1 MRGEIKEEL
10 IESFKNGTTLTKLI
24 YINLGVFLVI
34 SIAQALLGLFNVNTE
49 WVDSLM
55 LPAQVSTFAHRPW
68 SILTYMFFHKSFI
81 HILFNLLMLYWFG
94 KLFLQYC
101 SQHDLVGL
109 YILGGIAG
117 GATYIIAF
125 NLLPKFAPVIG
136 LSLLLGAS
144 ASVMAI
150 TIATAVF
157 APNQTMRL
165 VLIGDVKI
173 KWIALVSVLI
183 SLMQINAENAGGE
196 LAHIGGAVA
205 GYIFAIEY
213 KKGKNITDWINKILH
228 RIANLIHGAGR
239 KPKMK
244 VSYTTRE
251 NDQEYNYRKKQEDE
265 EIDRILDKVKSSG
278 YESLNDDEKGKLFGK
293 KR

>member
-34 SIAQALLGLFNVNTE
+34 SIAQALLSLFNVNTE

-125 NLLPKFAPVIG
+125 NLLPKFAPVVG
-136 LSLLLGAS
+136 LSMLLGAS

-196 LAHIGGAVA
+196 LAHIGGAIA

-213 KKGKNITDWINKILH
+213 KKGKNITDWINNILH
-228 RIANLIHGAGR
+228 RAANLIHGAGR
-239 KPKMK
+239 KPKTK
-244 VSYTTRE
+244 VSHTNME
-251 NDQEYNYRKKQEDE
+251 SDQEYNYRKKQEND
-265 EIDRILDKVKSSG
+265 EIDKILDKIKSSG
-278 YESLNDDEKGKLFGK
+278 YESLSDDEKGKLFGK

>member
-1 MRGEIKEEL
+1 M
-10 IESFKNGTTLTKLI
+10 
-24 YINLGVFLVI
+24 NL
-34 SIAQALLGLFNVNTE
+34 S
-49 WVDSLM
+49 
-55 LPAQVSTFAHRPW
+55 
-68 SILTYMFFHKSFI
+68 
-81 HILFNLLMLYWFG
+81 

-125 NLLPKFAPVIG
+125 NLLPKFAPVVG
-136 LSLLLGAS
+136 LSMLLGAS

-196 LAHIGGAVA
+196 LAHIGGAIA

-213 KKGKNITDWINKILH
+213 KKGKNITDWINNILH
-228 RIANLIHGAGR
+228 RAANLIHGAGR
-239 KPKMK
+239 KTKMK
-244 VSYTTRE
+244 VSHTNME
-251 NDQEYNYRKKQEDE
+251 SDQEYNYRKKQEND
-265 EIDRILDKVKSSG
+265 EIDKILDKIKSSG
-278 YESLNDDEKGKLFGK
+278 YESLSDDEKGKLFGK

>member
-125 NLLPKFAPVIG
+125 NLLPKFAPVVG
-136 LSLLLGAS
+136 LSMLLGAS

-196 LAHIGGAVA
+196 LAHIGGAIA

-213 KKGKNITDWINKILH
+213 KKGKNITDWINNILH
-228 RIANLIHGAGR
+228 RAANLIHGAGR
-239 KPKMK
+239 KTKMK
-244 VSYTTRE
+244 VSHTNME
-251 NDQEYNYRKKQEDE
+251 SDQEYNYRKKQEND
-265 EIDRILDKVKSSG
+265 EIDKILDKIKSSG
-278 YESLNDDEKGKLFGK
+278 YESLSDDEKGKLFGK

>member
-251 NDQEYNYRKKQEDE
+251 NDQEYNYRKKQEND
-265 EIDRILDKVKSSG
+265 EIDKILDKIKSSG

>member
-1 MRGEIKEEL
+1 M

-125 NLLPKFAPVIG
+125 NLLPKFAPVVG
-136 LSLLLGAS
+136 LSMLLGAS

-157 APNQTMRL
+157 APNQTIRL

-196 LAHIGGAVA
+196 LAHIGGAIA

-213 KKGKNITDWINKILH
+213 KKGKNITDWINNILH
-228 RIANLIHGAGR
+228 RAANLIHGAGR

-244 VSYTTRE
+244 VSHTNME
-251 NDQEYNYRKKQEDE
+251 SDQEYNYRKKQEND
-265 EIDRILDKVKSSG
+265 EIDKILDKIKSSG
-278 YESLNDDEKGKLFGK
+278 YESLSDDEKGKLFGK

>member
-125 NLLPKFAPVIG
+125 NLLPKFAPVVG
-136 LSLLLGAS
+136 LSMLLGAS

-196 LAHIGGAVA
+196 LAHIGGAIA

-213 KKGKNITDWINKILH
+213 KKGKNITDWINNILH
-228 RIANLIHGAGR
+228 RAANLIHGAGR

-244 VSYTTRE
+244 VSHTNME
-251 NDQEYNYRKKQEDE
+251 SDQEYNYRKKQEND
-265 EIDRILDKVKSSG
+265 EIDKILDKIKSSG
-278 YESLNDDEKGKLFGK
+278 YESLSDDEKGKLFGK

>member
-10 IESFKNGTTLTKLI
+10 VESFKNGTTLTKLI

-34 SIAQALLGLFNVNTE
+34 SVAQALLGLFNVNTE

-109 YILGGIAG
+109 YVLGGIAG

-125 NLLPKFAPVIG
+125 NLLPKFAPVVG

-205 GYIFAIEY
+205 GYIFAINY

-228 RIANLIHGAGR
+228 RVANLIHGAGR
-239 KPKMK
+239 RPKMK
-244 VSYTTRE
+244 VSYTTKE
-251 NDQEYNYRKKQEDE
+251 NDQEYNYRKKQEND
-265 EIDRILDKVKSSG
+265 EIDKILDKIKSSG

>member
-68 SILTYMFFHKSFI
+68 SILSYMFFHKSFI

-251 NDQEYNYRKKQEDE
+251 NDQEYNYRKKQENDD
-265 EIDRILDKVKSSG
+265 IDKILDKIKSSG

>member
-68 SILTYMFFHKSFI
+68 SILSYMFFHKSFI

-165 VLIGDVKI
+165 VLIGNVKI

-251 NDQEYNYRKKQEDE
+251 NDQEYNYRKKQENDD
-265 EIDRILDKVKSSG
+265 IDKILDKIKSSG

>member
-94 KLFLQYC
+94 KLFMQYC

-125 NLLPKFAPVIG
+125 NLLPKFAPVVG
-136 LSLLLGAS
+136 LSMLLGAS

-196 LAHIGGAVA
+196 LAHIGGAIA

-213 KKGKNITDWINKILH
+213 KKGKNITDWINNILH
-228 RIANLIHGAGR
+228 RAANLIHGAGR

-244 VSYTTRE
+244 VSHTNME
-251 NDQEYNYRKKQEDE
+251 SDQEYNYRKKQEND
-265 EIDRILDKVKSSG
+265 EIDKILDKIKSSG
-278 YESLNDDEKGKLFGK
+278 YESLSDDEKGKLFGK

>member
-125 NLLPKFAPVIG
+125 NLLPKFAPVVG
-136 LSLLLGAS
+136 LSMLLGAS

-183 SLMQINAENAGGE
+183 SLMQSNAENAGGE
-196 LAHIGGAVA
+196 LAHIGGAIA

-213 KKGKNITDWINKILH
+213 KKGKNITDWINNILH
-228 RIANLIHGAGR
+228 RAANLIHGAGR

-244 VSYTTRE
+244 VSHTNME
-251 NDQEYNYRKKQEDE
+251 SDQEYNYRKKQEND
-265 EIDRILDKVKSSG
+265 EIDKILDKIKSSG
-278 YESLNDDEKGKLFGK
+278 YESLSDDEKGKLFGK

>member
-125 NLLPKFAPVIG
+125 NLLPKFAPVVG
-136 LSLLLGAS
+136 LSMLLGAS

-157 APNQTMRL
+157 APNQTIRL

-196 LAHIGGAVA
+196 LAHIGGAIA

-213 KKGKNITDWINKILH
+213 KKGKNITDWINNILH
-228 RIANLIHGAGR
+228 RAANLIHGAGR

-244 VSYTTRE
+244 VSHTNME
-251 NDQEYNYRKKQEDE
+251 SDQEYNYRKKQEND
-265 EIDRILDKVKSSG
+265 EIDKILDKIKSSG
-278 YESLNDDEKGKLFGK
+278 YESLSDDEKGKLFGK

>member
-34 SIAQALLGLFNVNTE
+34 SIVQALLGLFNVNTE

-55 LPAQVSTFAHRPW
+55 LPTQVSTFAHRPW

-125 NLLPKFAPVIG
+125 NLLPKFAPVVG
-136 LSLLLGAS
+136 LSMLLGAS

-157 APNQTMRL
+157 APNQTIRL

-196 LAHIGGAVA
+196 LAHIGGAIA

-213 KKGKNITDWINKILH
+213 KKGKNITDWINNILH
-228 RIANLIHGAGR
+228 RAANLIHGAGR

-244 VSYTTRE
+244 VSHTNME
-251 NDQEYNYRKKQEDE
+251 SDQEYNYRKKQEND
-265 EIDRILDKVKSSG
+265 EIDKILDKIKSSG
-278 YESLNDDEKGKLFGK
+278 YESLSDDEKGKLFGK

>member
-125 NLLPKFAPVIG
+125 NLLPKFAPVVG
-136 LSLLLGAS
+136 LSMLLGAS

-196 LAHIGGAVA
+196 LAHIGGAIA

-213 KKGKNITDWINKILH
+213 KKGKNITDWINNILH
-228 RIANLIHGAGR
+228 RAANLIHGAGR

-244 VSYTTRE
+244 VSHTNVE
-251 NDQEYNYRKKQEDE
+251 SDQEYNYRKKQEND
-265 EIDRILDKVKSSG
+265 EIDKILDKIKSSG
-278 YESLNDDEKGKLFGK
+278 YESLSDDEKGKLFGK

>member
-34 SIAQALLGLFNVNTE
+34 SIAQALLGLFNINTE

-125 NLLPKFAPVIG
+125 NLLPKFAPVVG
-136 LSLLLGAS
+136 LSMLLGAS

-196 LAHIGGAVA
+196 LAHIGGAIA

-213 KKGKNITDWINKILH
+213 KKGKNITDWINNILH
-228 RIANLIHGAGR
+228 RAANLIHGAGR

-244 VSYTTRE
+244 VSHTNME
-251 NDQEYNYRKKQEDE
+251 SDQEYNYRKKQEND
-265 EIDRILDKVKSSG
+265 EIDKILDKIKSSG
-278 YESLNDDEKGKLFGK
+278 YESLSDDEKGKLFGK

>member
-125 NLLPKFAPVIG
+125 NLLPKFAPVVG
-136 LSLLLGAS
+136 LSMLLGAS

-165 VLIGDVKI
+165 ALIGDVKI

-196 LAHIGGAVA
+196 LAHIGGAIA

-213 KKGKNITDWINKILH
+213 KKGKNITDWINNILH
-228 RIANLIHGAGR
+228 RAANLIHGAGR

-244 VSYTTRE
+244 VSHTNME
-251 NDQEYNYRKKQEDE
+251 SDQEYNYRKKQEND
-265 EIDRILDKVKSSG
+265 EIDKILDKIKSSG
-278 YESLNDDEKGKLFGK
+278 YESLSDDEKGKLFGK

>member
-10 IESFKNGTTLTKLI
+10 VESFKNGTTLTKLI

-34 SIAQALLGLFNVNTE
+34 SVAQALLGLFNVNTE

-125 NLLPKFAPVIG
+125 NLLPKFAPVVG

-205 GYIFAIEY
+205 GYIFAINY

-228 RIANLIHGAGR
+228 RVANLIHGAGR
-239 KPKMK
+239 RPKMK
-244 VSYTTRE
+244 VSYTTKE
-251 NDQEYNYRKKQEDE
+251 NDQEYNYRKKQEND
-265 EIDRILDKVKSSG
+265 EIDKILDKIKSSG

>member
-125 NLLPKFAPVIG
+125 NLLPKFAPVVG
-136 LSLLLGAS
+136 LSMLLGAS

-196 LAHIGGAVA
+196 LAHIGGAIA

-213 KKGKNITDWINKILH
+213 KKGKNITDWINNILH
-228 RIANLIHGAGR
+228 RTANLIHGAGR

-244 VSYTTRE
+244 VSHTNME
-251 NDQEYNYRKKQEDE
+251 SDHEYNYRKKQEND
-265 EIDRILDKVKSSG
+265 EIDKILDKIKSSG
-278 YESLNDDEKGKLFGK
+278 YESLSDDEKGKLFGK

>member
-125 NLLPKFAPVIG
+125 NLLPKFAPVVG
-136 LSLLLGAS
+136 LSMLLGAS

-165 VLIGDVKI
+165 ALIGDVKI

-196 LAHIGGAVA
+196 LAHIGGAIA

-213 KKGKNITDWINKILH
+213 KKGKNITDWINNILH
-228 RIANLIHGAGR
+228 RAANLIHGAGR

-244 VSYTTRE
+244 VSHTNME
-251 NDQEYNYRKKQEDE
+251 SDQEYNYRTKQEND
-265 EIDRILDKVKSSG
+265 EIDKILDKIKSSG
-278 YESLNDDEKGKLFGK
+278 YESLSDDEKGKLFGK